1 MEMAFHG
8 AAYAGWQKQPN
19 DNTVQAEVE
28 KALTTALQVFTGCT
42 GAGRTDSGVHAIHF
56 IAHFDANEIKD
67 TKQLIFKLNQLLP
80 HDINVINVYK
90 VKEEAHAR
98 FDAIS
103 RSYEYY
109 VTQKKDPFLLDR
121 ATFIKK
127 PLSVDL
133 MNKAAKELMNFTNF
147 KSFSK
152 VKTQVYTFNCEVKSA
167 IWEQKEN
174 VLVFK
179 IKADRFLRN
188 MVRAIVGTLIEV
200 GLKMKSIEEFIE
212 VIKSENRNK
221 AGKSMPAHAL
231 FLSEIDYPQHLK
243 LHHGR

>member
-19 DNTVQAEVE
+19 ENTVQAEVE
-28 KALTTALQVFTGCT
+28 KALTTALQASTGCT
-42 GAGRTDSGVHAIHF
+42 GAGRTDSGVHASHF
-56 IAHFDANEIKD
+56 IAHFDTNEIKK
-67 TKQLIFKLNQLLP
+67 TKQFIFKLNQLLP
-80 HDINVINVYK
+80 HDISVTDVYK
-90 VKEEAHAR
+90 VKDEAHAR
-98 FDAIS
+98 FDATA

-127 PLSVDL
+127 PLSIDL

-200 GLKMKSIEEFIE
+200 GLRMKSIEEFVE
-212 VIKSENRNK
+212 VIKSENRNN